1 MSKNR
6 RLRGEG
12 DRNPLSPQQCGETNN
27 LRRFRE
33 ETLELLVGKTNQLPQ
48 SLWFLLFGKRIP
60 DMRVG
65 SNGRE
70 SSARTMAVVA

>member
-1 MSKNR
+1 MRETGILRLPNSVGRQIVQGDLGR
-6 RLRGEG
+6 RLW
-12 DRNPLSPQQCGETNN
+12 S
-27 LRRFRE
+27 
-33 ETLELLVGKTNQLPQ
+33 LLVGKTNQLPQ
-48 SLWFLLFGKRIP
+48 SLWFLLFEKRTP